1 MISKRVTM
9 NHGGKSSF
17 SRLTNYL
24 LNSQGKEFRVDSISI
39 TNCRSETPEWAA
51 LEIETTQSLN
61 QRATGDKT
69 YHLII
74 SFPEGETPKTETL
87 KSIETDM
94 CNALGYGEHQ
104 RISVAHQD
112 TDNFH
117 IHLAINKIHPVRLT
131 MHEPYRDYRIR
142 DNVCLALE
150 KKHSLQPDNHKK
162 KRTLAEGRAQDMEN
176 MSGRESLLSWVR
188 KHCAEAV
195 NEAET
200 WQQLHEAIAKYD
212 IKLVPQGAGLVF
224 KSGSGVALKASTVS
238 RDFSKAKLEKRLG
251 CYRTIEGQ
259 VPEPEVKYRGEPVH
273 RSSHSAELFAE
284 YSKSKS
290 EGRALESQAVKGAI
304 NKRERLIAAAKRSAN
319 LKRQTLKTL
328 ARGRTAKRLVY
339 MRINRSL
346 QNEIKSIR
354 EEYAR
359 ERNKI
364 KSQHLLPGWND
375 WLRKQ
380 AKQGNDKALQVLRLQ
395 RSKPSQGNS
404 IGQPQHKKD
413 NQILGIIAD
422 GVTRKGTII
431 YQLHGQ
437 AVRDDG
443 EKLILPSQPKE
454 ETLIATLSLAKTKYG
469 NKLELSGDPVFR
481 SRIAKIAGKNYM
493 DVNFTD
499 IHSQKVILYS
509 DPNRRHKAKQK
520 RMASR

>member
-24 LNSQGKEFRVDSISI
+24 LNSQGKEFRVGSISI
-39 TNCRSETPEWAA
+39 TNCQSETPEWAA

-74 SFPEGETPKTETL
+74 SFPEGETPKTEAL
-87 KSIETDM
+87 KSIESEM

-117 IHLAINKIHPVRLT
+117 IHIAINKIHPVRLT

-176 MSGRESLLSWVR
+176 MRGRESLLSWVR

-195 NEAET
+195 KEAET
-200 WQQLHEAIAKYD
+200 WQQLHETIAKYD

-224 KSGSGVALKASTVS
+224 KSGSGIALKASTVS

-251 CYRTIEGQ
+251 CYRAIEGQ
-259 VPEPEVKYRGEPVH
+259 ASEPEVKYQDEPVQ
-273 RSSHSAELFAE
+273 RGPHSAELFAE
-284 YSKSKS
+284 YTKAKS
-290 EGRALESQAVKGAI
+290 EGRALQSQAIKGAI
-304 NKRERLIAAAKRSAN
+304 QKREKLIAASKRSAN
-319 LKRQTLKTL
+319 LKRQALRTLT
-328 ARGRTAKRLVY
+328 RGRTAKRLVY

-346 QNEIKSIR
+346 QNEIMSIR
-354 EEYAR
+354 EEYAK

-380 AKQGNDKALQVLRLQ
+380 ATQGNDKALQVLRSQ
-395 RSKPSQGNS
+395 RSKPSQGNC
-404 IGQPQHKKD
+404 IGLPQHKKD
-413 NQILGIIAD
+413 NQTPGIRAH

-443 EKLILPSQPKE
+443 EKLILPPQPKE
-454 ETLIATLSLAKTKYG
+454 ETLIATLSLAKIQYG
-469 NKLELSGDPVFR
+469 ENLELSGDPAFR
-481 SRIAKIAGKNYM
+481 TQIAKIAGKNSM
-493 DVNFTD
+493 GVNFTD
-499 IHSQKVILYS
+499 IHSQKVMLNS
-509 DPNRRHKAKQK
+509 DPNRLHKSKQK
-520 RMASR
+520 RMTLR

>member
-17 SRLTNYL
+17 SRLANYL
-24 LNSQGKEFRVDSISI
+24 LNSQGKEFRVGSISI

-69 YHLII
+69 YHLVI
-74 SFPEGETPKTETL
+74 SFPEGETPKTEVL

-142 DNVCLALE
+142 DSVCLALE
-150 KKHSLQPDNHKK
+150 NKHSLQPDNHKK
-162 KRTLAEGRAQDMEN
+162 KRTLAEGRARDMEN

-195 NEAET
+195 KEAET
-200 WQQLHEAIAKYD
+200 WQQLHETIAKHD

-224 KSGSGVALKASTVS
+224 KSGSGIALKASTVS
-238 RDFSKAKLEKRLG
+238 RDFSKTRLEKRLG
-251 CYRTIEGQ
+251 GYRTIEGQ
-259 VPEPEVKYRGEPVH
+259 APEPEVKYRGEPVH
-273 RSSHSAELFAE
+273 RGSHSAELFAE
-284 YSKSKS
+284 YTKAKS
-290 EGRALESQAVKGAI
+290 EGLALQSQAIKRAI
-304 NKRERLIAAAKRSAN
+304 NKREKLITGARRSAN
-319 LKRQTLKTL
+319 LKRQALKTL

-339 MRINRSL
+339 MLINRSL

-364 KSQHLLPGWND
+364 KNQHLLPGWND

-380 AKQGNDKALQVLRLQ
+380 ATQGNDEALQVLRSL
-395 RSKPSQGNS
+395 RPKPSHGNS

-413 NQILGIIAD
+413 NQTSGIRAD

-431 YQLHGQ
+431 YQIHGQ

-443 EKLILPSQPKE
+443 EKLILPPQPKE

-469 NKLELSGDPVFR
+469 KNLELSGDPGFR
-481 SRIAKIAGKNYM
+481 SLIAKIAGKNSM
-493 DVNFTD
+493 DVNFTG
-499 IHSQKVILYS
+499 IHSRKAMLNS
-509 DPNRRHKAKQK
+509 DPNKRHKAKQK
-520 RMASR
+520 RIILR